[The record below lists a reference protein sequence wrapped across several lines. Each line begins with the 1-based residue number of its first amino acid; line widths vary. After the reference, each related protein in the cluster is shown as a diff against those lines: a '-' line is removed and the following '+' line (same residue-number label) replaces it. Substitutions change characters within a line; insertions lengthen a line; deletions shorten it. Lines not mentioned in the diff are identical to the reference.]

1 MTKERPIRFSGPM
14 VRAILAGKKTQT
26 RRVCKWPKEFTECC
40 NNPKRD
46 YVPHGPT
53 GEHPDWPTYM
63 RISYCESCDALGARV
78 GPPWEPG
85 DVLWVKETWGFH
97 SGGAIVTSEEA
108 RPNAWNKAG
117 FGGKGCWSPVVYKA
131 GTEDFAWG
139 MYGPPKWRSSLF
151 MPRSA
156 SRLSLVIRSV
166 RVERVQD
173 ISEADAMAEGCNP
186 GNFTEQY
193 SAVPVFADLWDSING
208 KTHPW
213 ASNPLV
219 WVLEFEVQHAAL

>member
-1 MTKERPIRFSGPM
+1 MTERPILFSGPM
-14 VRAILAGKKTQT
+14 VRAILAGKKRQT
-26 RRVCKWPKEFTECC
+26 RRVVHFPPYDPSDEGL
-40 NNPKRD
+40 D
-46 YVPHGPT
+46 VQV
-53 GEHPDWPTYM
+53 
-63 RISYCESCDALGARV
+63 ALGNCKCPY
-78 GPPWEPG
+78 GQPG
-85 DVLWVKETWGFH
+85 DVLWVKEAWGFH

-139 MYGPPKWRSSLF
+139 MYGPPKWRSPLF

-156 SRLSLVIRSV
+156 SRLSLVIKSV

-173 ISEADAMAEGCNP
+173 INECDIVAEGIPFQIDRYVSYEELLDDFRN
-186 GNFTEQY
+186 
-193 SAVPVFADLWDSING
+193 LWDSING
-208 KTHPW
+208 KKYPW

-219 WVLEFEVQHAAL
+219 WVLEFEV